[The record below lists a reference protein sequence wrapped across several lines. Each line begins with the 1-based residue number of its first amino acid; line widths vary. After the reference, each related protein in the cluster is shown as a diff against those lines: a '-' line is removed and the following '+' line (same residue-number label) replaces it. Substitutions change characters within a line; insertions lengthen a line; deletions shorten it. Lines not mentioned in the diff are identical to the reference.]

1 MKKTISILFAVLFL
15 GLCLIPSVGL
25 ALTGGSGAAA
35 HQVLAARPSLTNKDG
50 ALDPDY
56 LEKLSDYVND
66 RFSLR
71 QEAVTLWARLNA
83 KLLRSVLDGTER
95 GPYRAAAVENAAA
108 VIIVGGKTSNYREA
122 LDMARESIDSG
133 RAAAKLEALVRL
145 SNGQ

>member
-35 HQVLAARPSLTNKDG
+35 NQVLAARPSLTNKDG

-83 KLLRSVLDGTER
+83 KLLRSSVTENVVFGRFGQLYFKPTLPDYTRCDPMTER
-95 GPYRAAAVENAAA
+95 ELWCAARRLWLLPVRAL
-108 VIIVGGKTSNYREA
+108 I
-122 LDMARESIDSG
+122 
-133 RAAAKLEALVRL
+133 
-145 SNGQ
+145 